1 MNGQT
6 IKTISPRQ
14 LHDVSRHEPV
24 ELIDVRTPEEFR
36 EVHAAGARLVPLE
49 KLDPQTVMQEQGRSG
64 DRPLYFI
71 CQMGGRSGRAC
82 AMLMALGYK
91 NVVNVEGGTDAWIA
105 AGLPV
110 ESGDG
115 PVPRADTVCAIPA
128 GHSSISIER
137 QIKITH
143 GSLIV
148 LSLALGAVVHHWWYA
163 LAAVVGAGQIATGLT
178 DLCGTRAFLANMPW
192 NR

>member
-1 MNGQT
+1 MDTRKTVVNVREAKAQFSRLLERAHRGET
-6 IKTISPRQ
+6 IILAKGGKPY
-14 LHDVSRHEPV
+14 
-24 ELIDVRTPEEFR
+24 
-36 EVHAAGARLVPLE
+36 ARLVPLE